1 MTSNATSEVKF
12 PGVALQDL
20 DIVTQYLSV
29 HEQKQLHVL
38 FFFHLNAENVIEIC
52 M

>member
-20 DIVTQYLSV
+20 DIVKQYLSV
-29 HEQKQLHVL
+29 HDQKQLHVL
-38 FFFHLNAENVIEIC
+38 FFHLNAENVTEIC